1 MTDLDV
7 IKNNLDGAIMYI
19 KLRLKDSCPNHKL
32 ERDLEALEHFK
43 RALEETL
50 LGLN

>member
-1 MTDLDV
+1 MSDLDV

-32 ERDLEALEHFK
+32 ERDLEALERFK
-43 RALEETL
+43 MALEETL

>member
-7 IKNNLDGAIMYI
+7 IKNNVDGAIMYI
-19 KLRLKDSCPNHKL
+19 KLRLRDSSPNHIL
-32 ERDLEALEHFK
+32 ERDLEALERFK
-43 RALEETL
+43 RALEEEL

>member
-19 KLRLKDSCPNHKL
+19 NLRLKDNSPNYDL
-32 ERDLEALEHFK
+32 ERDLEALERFK

>member
-32 ERDLEALEHFK
+32 ERDLEALERFK

>member
-7 IKNNLDGAIMYI
+7 IKNNVEGAIMYI

-32 ERDLEALEHFK
+32 ERDLETLERFK
-43 RALEETL
+43 RALEEEL
-50 LGLN
+50 MGLN